1 MGLKT
6 KYFGIVLE
14 MYTTEIWALKASIL
28 NKVNRESY
36 DVGFN
41 PSTQR
46 HNRRLIYYLYIYI
59 YSYMFRSYDH
69 QGEKYITTLG
79 LLN

>member
-1 MGLKT
+1 MFQIYLLET
-6 KYFGIVLE
+6 LWIVSE
-14 MYTTEIWALKASIL
+14 HH
-28 NKVNRESY
+28 

-46 HNRRLIYYLYIYI
+46 HYRGLIYYLYI
-59 YSYMFRSYDH
+59 YSYMFRSYGHH
-69 QGEKYITTLG
+69 QDEKYITTFG